1 MTPRKFPSFILATT
15 AAVAVAVTLAIPVST
30 SAGRES
36 VARKPVPAFSMTD
49 VKGNPVKLSTY
60 RGKVVALNFWATWC
74 TGCKLEIP
82 WFVEFE
88 KKYGPKGLAV
98 IGVALDDEGW
108 QAVKPYV
115 ATHPIGYR
123 LAIAPFDVLEK
134 PLGLDPS
141 LPATLL
147 IDRNGNIA
155 DTHAGVVAKDA
166 VEKKIQGLLAE
177 KLK

>member
-1 MTPRKFPSFILATT
+1 MLAST
-15 AAVAVAVTLAIPVST
+15 AAIAVAVTFAIPVST

-49 VKGNPVKLSTY
+49 IKGTPVKLS
-60 RGKVVALNFWATWC
+60 LNFWATWC
-74 TGCKLEIP
+74 TGCKLVIP

-155 DTHAGVVAKDA
+155 DTHAGVVEKDA
-166 VEKKIQGLLAE
+166 FEKKIQGLLAE